1 MQVLSSLLP
10 VVTTSLEDALLYAC
24 VGLGVWLSYRV
35 LAFPDL
41 TVDSSFTLGAAVS
54 AVLLVKGFNPA
65 LATAASICAGLLAGT
80 FTGLLATKLHIN
92 PLLAGILTMTGL
104 YSVNLTIMG
113 GSNVPLLNQ
122 TTAFDGIRQAM
133 GLADR
138 HVSGMLLTGTVVLA
152 VATLLTWFLHTQ
164 LGLALRATGDNEHMI
179 RGLGVD
185 TDFTKLLAL
194 ALANG
199 IVALSGSLVGQD
211 NGFADV
217 GMGIGTII
225 AGLAAII
232 LGEVLLRR
240 RGVGWAIL
248 AVVLGTLV
256 YRVII
261 TASLRAGLGPNN
273 LKLVTAGLVIV
284 VLAAPRVQTALLG
297 ARPPFWKP
305 RAQHAASP
313 VAEQDVLLRHG

>member
-1 MQVLSSLLP
+1 MEVLTSLLP
-10 VVTTSLEDALLYAC
+10 VGTTALEDGLMYAC

-54 AVLLVKGFNPA
+54 AVLLVKGMSPA
-65 LATAASICAGLLAGT
+65 LATTGSICAGLCAGT

-92 PLLAGILTMTGL
+92 PLLAGILTMTAL
-104 YSVNLTIMG
+104 YSINLSVMG

-122 TTAFDGIRQAM
+122 TTAFDGVRTWI

-138 HVSGMLLTGTVVLA
+138 HISGMLLTGTVVIVVGA
-152 VATLLTWFLHTQ
+152 LLTWFLHTQ
-164 LGLALRATGDNEHMI
+164 FGLAVRATGDNEHMI

-185 TDFTKLLAL
+185 TDFTKILAL

-217 GMGIGTII
+217 GMGIGMII

-232 LGEVLLRR
+232 LGEVLFRR
-240 RGVGWAIL
+240 RGVGWAIA

-256 YRVII
+256 YRLII

-273 LKLVTAGLVIV
+273 LKLVTAGLVIL
-284 VLAAPRVQTALLG
+284 VLAAPQLQTMLPG
-297 ARPPFWKP
+297 RRRPIGSRGTPH
-305 RAQHAASP
+305 AQHT
-313 VAEQDVLLRHG
+313 VAEQDVLLGHG